1 MEELL
6 VMVGALIIA
15 FAFAPVGLGGG
26 LLFAPLL
33 HYGAGW
39 PIDGTLLAVSLCLT
53 WAVSIGSGLR
63 HRKQGFYHEA
73 STKSAR
79 YGAIVGA
86 LIGVGIVNVLGDGL
100 DSVFKLLS
108 IAMLVWAFIKTYNKQ
123 RQPKSDEVENTIEAG
138 DIHHLPLRVGGAI
151 GGLLSSVLGIGAGV
165 IYVPVLQQQAGLEPR
180 TSIGSSLSIMMYV
193 VPVAVLALLTTAP
206 DGLITT
212 LIGQAWWVYTLPL
225 LAYVCATAG
234 ASFGI
239 EHISKENI
247 MNVFMVLVVVVLVR
261 YVMDVLS
268 FTS

>member
-108 IAMLVWAFIKTYNKQ
+108 IAMLVWALIKTYNKQ

-212 LIGQAWWVYTLPL
+212 LVGQAWWVYTLPV
-225 LAYVCATAG
+225 LAYVGATAG

-247 MNVFMVLVVVVLVR
+247 MNVF
-261 YVMDVLS
+261 LS
-268 FTS
+268 LIHI

>member
-86 LIGVGIVNVLGDGL
+86 LIGVGIVNALGDGL

-108 IAMLVWAFIKTYNKQ
+108 IAMLV
-123 RQPKSDEVENTIEAG
+123 
-138 DIHHLPLRVGGAI
+138 
-151 GGLLSSVLGIGAGV
+151 
-165 IYVPVLQQQAGLEPR
+165 
-180 TSIGSSLSIMMYV
+180 
-193 VPVAVLALLTTAP
+193 
-206 DGLITT
+206 
-212 LIGQAWWVYTLPL
+212 
-225 LAYVCATAG
+225 
-234 ASFGI
+234 
-239 EHISKENI
+239 
-247 MNVFMVLVVVVLVR
+247 
-261 YVMDVLS
+261 
-268 FTS
+268 

>member
-1 MEELL
+1 M
-6 VMVGALIIA
+6 
-15 FAFAPVGLGGG
+15 
-26 LLFAPLL
+26 
-33 HYGAGW
+33 
-39 PIDGTLLAVSLCLT
+39 
-53 WAVSIGSGLR
+53 
-63 HRKQGFYHEA
+63 
-73 STKSAR
+73 
-79 YGAIVGA
+79 
-86 LIGVGIVNVLGDGL
+86 
-100 DSVFKLLS
+100 FKLLS
-108 IAMLVWAFIKTYNKQ
+108 IAMLVWALIKTYNKQ

-180 TSIGSSLSIMMYV
+180 TSIGSSLSIMMFV

-212 LIGQAWWVYTLPL
+212 LVGQAWWVYTLPVL
-225 LAYVCATAG
+225 VYVGATAG